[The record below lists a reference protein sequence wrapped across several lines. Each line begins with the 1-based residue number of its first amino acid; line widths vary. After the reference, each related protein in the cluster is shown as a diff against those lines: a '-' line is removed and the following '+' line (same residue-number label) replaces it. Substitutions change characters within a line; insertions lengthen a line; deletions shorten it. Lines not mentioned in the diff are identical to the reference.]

1 MAAQKKEGPEKKG
14 AKPTAGTRAMRE
26 AAEKKL
32 GELRKNIPNLA
43 GQTPEQI
50 VHELLVHQIELEM
63 QAEELRRSHLELSES
78 RDKLLDLY
86 DFAPN
91 GYITLSDKALIKE
104 VNLAGALLLGV
115 ERSRLVRAR
124 FRKFIAPHDLS
135 LWDRYFTNILDLE
148 EKQKCTLTLIRGDKS
163 LFPARLESIRIPGR
177 DGEITVRITIS
188 DITDIWQIGALR
200 ESEERFRKIFENSP
214 IGMVLV
220 TPDFRFFSVN
230 PAWVAMTG
238 YAEKELLKISF
249 TDVTHPDHLTGDREH
264 MRELVAGTIAVYQT
278 EKRYIRKDG
287 SILWG
292 LIRVTP
298 IRDPRGSLVY
308 FAAQIEDITEWK
320 NAEKALREN
329 EVRFRLLFENSPV
342 PYQSLDAAGRF
353 LEVNESWLTM
363 LGYRREEVIG
373 HWFGDFIATNF
384 SEIFRTNFPRFKE
397 AGETHVE
404 FRMKRK
410 DGSLITVAFDGKIGH
425 YPDGSFRQTHCVF
438 RDITRQKAADE
449 ALKESEE
456 KYRTLVS
463 SVDAGIILQST
474 SGRILT
480 WNPAAERVFGESA
493 ENVLEHRATGIKWC
507 CVREDG
513 SPFPAEEHPSMVTL
527 LTGKPL
533 RNVIMGVTSST
544 GRFSWISI
552 NTTPLFHDGESAP
565 HAVVISFSD
574 ITERKTAEDALK
586 ESEKVLGDIIEK
598 NPLSIQI
605 VDTDGFTLN
614 VNPAHTRLFG
624 SLPPPDFSIFADLV
638 KKQPALESLI
648 QRARSGEVVNL
659 PDIYFNVHDSY
670 PEYPDVPVWVRAVIF
685 PLTDTSG
692 KPDRFVLMHE
702 NITERKRAEDALKEL
717 SAYNRTLIESSIDP
731 LVTISPAGKIQDVNI
746 ATETATGLR
755 RDELIGTDFSEYFT
769 EPEKAREGYLRVLS
783 EGKVIDYP
791 LEIRHMEGHVLPVL
805 YNATI
810 YCDSNGNV
818 RGVFAAAR
826 DVTERKRAEAVRESL
841 MQELTRKNAELDRFT
856 HTISHDLRSPL
867 LSIQGFLAL
876 LERDMKAGNAE
887 KVQTDI
893 LRITGSAK
901 KLEQLITTL
910 LALSRSGRAVDT
922 PLRIPFG
929 DIVNDAARLLAATLQ
944 ERGVTLVI
952 PETLPVIAG
961 DRHRLVQVMTNLL
974 DNAVKFMGTQK
985 EPLIEIG
992 VEDDCG
998 TPVFFVRDNGMGIA
1012 QENLQKAFGL
1022 YERFSPDIPGSGIGL
1037 ATVKR
1042 IIEAHGGKIWVESEG
1057 PGKGSTFRFT
1067 LAVAV

>member
-1 MAAQKKEGPEKKG
+1 MAAQKKGGPEKKG
-14 AKPTAGTRAMRE
+14 AKPAAGSRAMRE
-26 AAEKKL
+26 AAEKKI
-32 GELRKNIPNLA
+32 GELRENIPELA
-43 GQTPEQI
+43 GQTPEQL
-50 VHELLVHQIELEM
+50 VHELQVHQIELEM
-63 QAEELRRSHLELSES
+63 QAEELRRSHLELAES
-78 RDKLLDLY
+78 RDKFLDLY
-86 DFAPN
+86 EFAPT
-91 GYITLSDKALIKE
+91 GYLTLTDKALIAD
-104 VNLAGALLLGV
+104 VNLTGATLLGV

-135 LWDRYFTNILDLE
+135 LWDRYFTNILELE
-148 EKQKCTLTLIRGDKS
+148 EKQQCTLTLIRGDKS

-188 DITDIWQIGALR
+188 DITDIWQIEALR
-200 ESEERFRKIFENSP
+200 ESEDRFRKIFENSP

-220 TPDFRFFSVN
+220 TPDFRFSSVN
-230 PAWVAMTG
+230 PAWITMTG
-238 YAEKELLKISF
+238 YAEKELLRMSF
-249 TDVTHPDHLTGDREH
+249 LDITHPEHRTGDREH
-264 MRELVAGTIAVYQT
+264 IQELVAGTIPVYHT

-292 LIRVTP
+292 LIRVTT
-298 IRDPRGSLVY
+298 IHDQLGTLSY
-308 FAAQIEDITEWK
+308 FAAQIEDITERK
-320 NAEKALREN
+320 QAEAALR
-329 EVRFRLLFENSPV
+329 
-342 PYQSLDAAGRF
+342 
-353 LEVNESWLTM
+353 
-363 LGYRREEVIG
+363 
-373 HWFGDFIATNF
+373 
-384 SEIFRTNFPRFKE
+384 
-397 AGETHVE
+397 
-404 FRMKRK
+404 
-410 DGSLITVAFDGKIGH
+410 
-425 YPDGSFRQTHCVF
+425 
-438 RDITRQKAADE
+438 
-449 ALKESEE
+449 ESEE

-463 SVDAGIILQST
+463 SVDAGIILQGA

-493 ENVLEHRATGIKWC
+493 ENVLEHRATGIKWH

-552 NTTPLFHDGESAP
+552 NTTPLVKDGEPAP

-574 ITERKTAEDALK
+574 ITERKTAEDALR
-586 ESEKVLGDIIEK
+586 ESEKVIGDIIEK

-605 VDTDGFTLN
+605 VDKDGFTLK

-638 KKQPALESLI
+638 KKQPALENLI
-648 QRARSGEVVNL
+648 QRTRSGEVVNL
-659 PDIYFNVHDSY
+659 PDIFFNPHDSY
-670 PEYPDVPVWVRAVIF
+670 PECPDVPVWVRAVIF
-685 PLTDTSG
+685 PLTDTLG
-692 KPDRFVLMHE
+692 KPDRFVFMHE

-717 SAYNRTLIESSIDP
+717 SAYNRILIESSIDP
-731 LVTISPAGKIQDVNI
+731 LVTISPAGKIQDVNL

-769 EPEKAREGYLRVLS
+769 EPEKAREGYLSVLS

-791 LEIRHMEGHVLPVL
+791 LEIRHPEGHVLPVL

-826 DVTERKRAEAVRESL
+826 DITERKRAEAVRESL

-856 HTISHDLRSPL
+856 YTVSHDLKSPL

-876 LERDMKAGNAE
+876 LEMDMKAGNAE
-887 KVQTDI
+887 RVQTDI
-893 LRITGSAK
+893 LRLNESAK

-910 LALSRSGRAVDT
+910 LALSRSGRAVDK

-929 DIVNDAARLLAATLQ
+929 DIVSDAARLLAATLQ

-1012 QENLQKAFGL
+1012 PENLSKVFGL
-1022 YERFSPDIPGSGIGL
+1022 YERFNPEVPGTGIGL

-1067 LAVAV
+1067 LARVPG